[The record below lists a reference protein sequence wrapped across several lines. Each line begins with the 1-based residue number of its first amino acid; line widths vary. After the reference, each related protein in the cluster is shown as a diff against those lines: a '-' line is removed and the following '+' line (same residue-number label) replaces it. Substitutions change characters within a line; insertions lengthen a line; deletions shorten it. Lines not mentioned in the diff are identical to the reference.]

1 MQIALLVAIALAPCI
16 AIIFFIYYRDQYEK
30 EPAWL
35 LLVSFLAGIVSVIPA
50 IFVELFFQ
58 NIPLIN
64 DVIFLRAT
72 MGIGYVEEGWKLFFL
87 LIIPYW
93 RKAFNEPLDGI
104 IYAMMISMGFAGAE
118 NVLYV
123 VKGGWGVG
131 VLRAFTAVPAH
142 AIFAVIMGY
151 FVGLGKF
158 SKSSSIPY
166 IVVAFLLSGM
176 VHGLYDFFLMEKS
189 VPGIWLGAILSLILG
204 VIFSLKAIQTH
215 RNFSK
220 QRLDKKQEEASTPD
234 LT

>member
-1 MQIALLVAIALAPCI
+1 MNIALLIAIALAPCL
-16 AIIFFIYYRDQYEK
+16 AIILFVYYRDTYEK
-30 EPAWL
+30 EPKWL
-35 LLVSFLAGIVSVIPA
+35 LLVSFLLGIVSIIPA
-50 IFVELFFQ
+50 IFVELIFEK
-58 NIPLIN
+58 IPLIN
-64 DVIFLRAT
+64 NIVFLRAT
-72 MGIGYVEEGWKLFFL
+72 IGIGYVEEFWKLFFL

-104 IYAMMISMGFAGAE
+104 IYAMMISMGFAAAE

-131 VLRAFTAVPAH
+131 VLRAFTAIPAH

-151 FVGLGKF
+151 FVGLAKF
-158 SKSSSIPY
+158 TKHGAFPY

-189 VPGIWLGAILSLILG
+189 VPGIWLGAILSLVLG
-204 VIFSLKAIQTH
+204 VIFSLKAIKTH

-220 QRLDKKQEEASTPD
+220 QSIEKLNESVSTPPSA
-234 LT
+234 